1 MSRQAKNRTEA
12 IAKARARVERSIE
25 PRQCNWL
32 AGAPPDSY
40 GCADYRCELQVL
52 EGSPPRGFVLLT
64 NHAAVAISM
73 NYRMLDCWLYC
84 EAL

>member
-1 MSRQAKNRTEA
+1 MSKRANNRTEA

-32 AGAPPDSY
+32 VGTPPDSY
-40 GCADYRCELQVL
+40 GFASYRCELQVL
-52 EGSPPRGFVLLT
+52 EGTPPRGFVLAT

-73 NYRMLDCWLYC
+73 NYRVLECWLYC
-84 EAL
+84 EVL